1 MMRRNGAVGR
11 SLGLSVWLCLW
22 AVVLSGCAA
31 AGSGATPPTD
41 PLDPTALRS
50 DLRSAAASA
59 STASSS
65 RRPTVPVVPQPTV
78 TGVDPSL
85 ASYVDIARADLSKRL
100 AVDPS
105 AIEVTAAGPVTWT
118 NSAPGCPAPGMSYI
132 DEVIDG
138 ALVILRSGGQESV
151 SYTHLDV
158 YKRQRRGRAIR
169 GRDPHPSR

>member
-1 MMRRNGAVGR
+1 MMRRNGAVGL

-105 AIEVTAAGPVTWT
+105 AIEVTAAGSVTWT
-118 NSAPGCPAPGMSYI
+118 NSALGCPAPGMSYI

-138 ALVILRSGGQESV
+138 ALVILRSGGQE
-151 SYTHLDV
+151 YRYHAGGA
-158 YKRQRRGRAIR
+158 RGPFLCAR
-169 GRDPHPSR
+169 